1 MMMSSLD
8 RVIAK
13 RVIFIEQTYTR
24 YFGWVAFFL
33 PLVIH
38 PFGASFSHFCVFYMH
53 GTRALPSRVY
63 WWLLSLKLKF
73 AESRLAVRVL
83 AARFLLHSFALM
95 LARSIRSLSQ
105 RVCTL
110 FDLLYNHFFLDGGG
124 DAFCVKCGRFVLSSR
139 YVGMEAAKKKKKAKR
154 G

>member
-24 YFGWVAFFL
+24 YFGEL
-33 PLVIH
+33 PS
-38 PFGASFSHFCVFYMH
+38 SFPSSSTRSARVSHTFVCFYMH

-63 WWLLSLKLKF
+63 WWLLSPKLKF
-73 AESRLAVRVL
+73 AESRLACI
-83 AARFLLHSFALM
+83 ARPCRSSFSFAFFCSY
-95 LARSIRSLSQ
+95 AQSALSQ

-124 DAFCVKCGRFVLSSR
+124 DAFCVKCGRFVLSSW
-139 YVGMEAAKKKKKAKR
+139 YVGMEVAKKR
-154 G
+154 QNGGN